1 MGKIPVAQ
9 PVSMLAKKTK
19 RKASVP
25 EAPRLKAQSVTNN
38 LTHDTSMGD
47 LSTMAPQTTNNVS
60 VMKGRDSGTISKS
73 SYPSYFFTPKE
84 NAFEAKRGSRYDKG

>member
-1 MGKIPVAQ
+1 MQ
-9 PVSMLAKKTK
+9 PVSALNKKYK

-25 EAPRLKAQSVTNN
+25 EAPKKAYSVAGN
-38 LTHDTSMGD
+38 LLNDTSMGE

-60 VMKGRDSGTISKS
+60 VTKGGAGSNEKTS
-73 SYPSYFFTPKE
+73 SYPSYFFQPKE